1 MPILLVTK
9 STTNTQ
15 KKKKFY
21 YSFNLEVS
29 IPMNLPQEVAP
40 FIEHHGLFIFQEE
53 DSMAMDRSSEEG
65 QLNKRCKYTHKNRD
79 MFSLFFSY

>member
-1 MPILLVTK
+1 
-9 STTNTQ
+9 
-15 KKKKFY
+15 
-21 YSFNLEVS
+21 
-29 IPMNLPQEVAP
+29 MNLPQEVAP